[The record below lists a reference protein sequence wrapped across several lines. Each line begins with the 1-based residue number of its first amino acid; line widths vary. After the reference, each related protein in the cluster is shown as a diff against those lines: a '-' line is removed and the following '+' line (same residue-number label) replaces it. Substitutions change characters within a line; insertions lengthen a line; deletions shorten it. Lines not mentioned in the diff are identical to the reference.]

1 MLLSVLSIM
10 LMEPPEMT
18 QVRYKI
24 WHDANNYEWVD
35 SSDSDC
41 RPVSRI
47 AGHYASTFHNDLINK
62 KSLSDEG

>member
-1 MLLSVLSIM
+1 
-10 LMEPPEMT
+10 MT